1 MLIYKID
8 ILTELKKKGINTN
21 KMRQEKLL
29 SESAIQRLRT
39 KAPITWDSIDKIC
52 KLLDCQPGEILEY
65 IPDRK

>member
-1 MLIYKID
+1 MLTYKID

-65 IPDRK
+65 IPDGQ